1 VTHSS
6 EGGTPVRVVVVDDH
20 PLFRSGLRA
29 ALDSAADIEVVAEAG
44 TAEGLET
51 LVGRARPDVVV
62 MDLAL
67 PGVSGPAAARS
78 LATSHPWL
86 PVLMLTMS
94 QDDAS
99 LLAALRAGARGYL
112 VKGAGR
118 EAVLNAVRT
127 VALGGA
133 VFGPEVADRIAALL
147 AGERGPAAARPFP
160 DLTERERE
168 VLDLVAR
175 GLDNRRIARELVL
188 SDKTVRN
195 HVSRIFAKLQVAH
208 RAAAVSQARDA
219 GLGRT

>member
-1 VTHSS
+1 MTHSS
-6 EGGTPVRVVVVDDH
+6 EGESPVRVVVVDDH
-20 PLFRSGLRA
+20 PLFRAGLRA
-29 ALDSAADIEVVAEAG
+29 ALDSAPDIEVVAEAG
-44 TAEGLET
+44 TAEGLEA
-51 LVGRARPDVVV
+51 LVQRALPDVVV

-67 PGVSGPAAARS
+67 PGVSGPAAARA
-78 LATSHPWL
+78 LAVSHPLL

-133 VFGPEVADRIAALL
+133 VFGPEIAGRIAALL
-147 AGERGPAAARPFP
+147 AGERNPAAARPFP
-160 DLTERERE
+160 ELTERERE

-188 SDKTVRN
+188 SEKTVRN

-219 GLGRT
+219 GLGC

>member
-1 VTHSS
+1 MTHSS
-6 EGGTPVRVVVVDDH
+6 ETGRPIRVVVVDDH

-29 ALDSAADIEVVAEAG
+29 ALDSAPDVEVVAEAG
-44 TAEGLET
+44 SAEGLEA
-51 LVGRARPDVVV
+51 LVGRSSPDVVV
-62 MDLAL
+62 MDLGL
-67 PGVSGPAAARS
+67 PGVSGPAAART
-78 LATSHPWL
+78 LAASHPLL

-118 EAVLNAVRT
+118 EAVLNAVRA

-133 VFGPEVADRIAALL
+133 VFGPEVAGRIAELL

-219 GLGRT
+219 GLGRA